1 MCSVFTIINSYG
13 NYLVTVTMGTDEM
26 VVLAL
31 CFIEVCGNMNH
42 SCTKIQKSTWIN
54 RPPILS
60 NEGKHLTFSLGSQCH
75 Y

>member
-1 MCSVFTIINSYG
+1 
-13 NYLVTVTMGTDEM
+13 MGTDEM

-60 NEGKHLTFSLGSQCH
+60 NEGKDFAKTIIH
-75 Y
+75 YFIT